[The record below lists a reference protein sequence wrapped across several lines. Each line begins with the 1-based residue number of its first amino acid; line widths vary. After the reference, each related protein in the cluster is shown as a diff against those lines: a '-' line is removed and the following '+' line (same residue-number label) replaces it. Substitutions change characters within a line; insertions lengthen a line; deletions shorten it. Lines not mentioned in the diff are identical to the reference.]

1 MSGFQDWSRQLQ
13 QQGSP
18 TFMCNPRNARHPRT
32 TPGSSHATDFMSAPV
47 FRRETAGFT
56 IQDSL
61 AAANSVTRLNRVH
74 LRYGSHLRTSCTL
87 HDLLPPHAAKLLDS
101 RTEIRESPGISPGG
115 FLSIYTRLVAYP
127 DGLAHT
133 NIHVRVMRKRRR
145 CRVES
150 GPPRL

>member
-1 MSGFQDWSRQLQ
+1 MSGLQNRSRQLQ

-61 AAANSVTRLNRVH
+61 AAADSITRLNRVH
-74 LRYGSHLRTSCTL
+74 FRYGSHLRTSCTL

-101 RTEIRESPGISPGG
+101 RTGIRETPGISPGG
-115 FLSIYTRLVAYP
+115 FISIYTRLVAYP
-127 DGLAHT
+127 W
-133 NIHVRVMRKRRR
+133 RR
-145 CRVES
+145 
-150 GPPRL
+150 PRDEYECGSLS